1 MISKVIYMEK
11 IEVWMSKKVM
21 TATKNQYVNSAAKLM
36 AKNDISSLV
45 VVESK
50 KPLGI
55 ITERD
60 IIKKIVAQDRDPAKV
75 KVKDIATMKVV
86 TINSDESTAQA
97 SNLMALGKIK
107 QLPVLKGGKLVGII
121 TSTDI
126 MRAIR
131 VMKEDLLKIC

>member
-36 AKNDISSLV
+36 ANNDISSLV

-50 KPLGI
+50 KPIGI

>member
-1 MISKVIYMEK
+1 MEK

-36 AKNDISSLV
+36 ANNDISSLV

-50 KPLGI
+50 KPIGI